1 MNLIVYENV
10 KKLCDEKH
18 ITVMAL
24 EKAAG
29 IANGTVGKWKWRNAK
44 PLAETLLKVATA
56 LGTTVDELMK
66 SI

>member
-1 MNLIVYENV
+1 MIYEKI
-10 KKLCDEKH
+10 KKLCDEKQ
-18 ITVMAL
+18 ITIMEL
-24 EKAAG
+24 EKTAG
-29 IANGTVGKWKWRNAK
+29 IANGTIGKWRNAK